1 MYRVNPPTSVAA
13 RKQLPPSGSD
23 IKNENYWNYTGIPGG
38 HEPVQQRRQRLPDWI
53 TPPGGVEFG
62 TEVETN
68 DGDLPSYNLRVSLS
82 SVLTCN
88 TVDAFPAKFSLEELT
103 L

>member
-1 MYRVNPPTSVAA
+1 MEATV
-13 RKQLPPSGSD
+13 PSALTQN
-23 IKNENYWNYTGIPGG
+23 K
-38 HEPVQQRRQRLPDWI
+38 RRFLAQRLPDWI